1 MNYLDCYLDDKLKI
15 AINDNYFCYIFDK
28 NNPDKLTIEECQKNF
43 IDYYLFDKEKLE
55 FTNGLLNPKKISP
68 KLRFKINERDNFEM
82 QLNLMDD
89 NFINIEKYRSTDKE
103 ALSFSYKFL
112 QEKRKLMIET
122 EEKLNEKKII
132 SNDYYQITFNK
143 RAFEL
148 KKQSLKGNNENEN
161 NDINL
166 FDENSEKDNSKNKG
180 LSLNEESNKK
190 PKKKIEKSKTLFLK
204 CFQKYQKK
212 KYHKVTASFRSK
224 ERAL

>member
-15 AINDNYFCYIFDK
+15 VINDNYFCYVFDK

-190 PKKKIEKSKTLFLK
+190 PKKKIEKSKVQKQTKKMAFLNYE
-204 CFQKYQKK
+204 QKEIYIQ
-212 KYHKVTASFRSK
+212 
-224 ERAL
+224 EN